1 MAANFTV
8 GPLSVSYNVCM
19 PVEEDESP
27 LVAEQEPCEP
37 EDQFDEDLMW
47 HLTARPH
54 PNPRREPSLPQ

>member
-1 MAANFTV
+1 MMANLTI

-27 LVAEQEPCEP
+27 PVAEQEPCEA

-47 HLTARPH
+47 HLTERSR
-54 PNPRREPSLPQ
+54 PNPSRGPSRPQ

>member
-8 GPLSVSYNVCM
+8 GSLSVSYNVCM

-27 LVAEQEPCEP
+27 PVAEQEPCEP
-37 EDQFDEDLMW
+37 EDQFDEDLMR
-47 HLTARPH
+47 HLTAHPH